1 MIQVFC
7 ARRGSGK
14 TKRLIELANHQQLEA
29 KGDSVYI
36 DDDSR
41 PMLQLNRSIRF
52 IDTMEY
58 GVRDCS
64 DFYGMLC
71 GIISSNY
78 DIENMKEPHKRFNL
92 KELYNKNIYIA
103 STNQPLLDEL
113 QNFRISN
120 SNENN
125 TNDLRLKYKHIC
137 IRSTIFNRGSI
148 MICCN

>member
-52 IDTMEY
+52 VDTNEY
-58 GVRDCS
+58 GITDCN
-64 DFYGMLC
+64 DFYGMIC
-71 GIISSNY
+71 GIMASNY
-78 DIENMKEPHKRFNL
+78 DIENIYVDGLFNIINCTMKESTLLIKRIAKLTDRFGINVYININITGSEEVPEGI
-92 KELYNKNIYIA
+92 KEYVA
-103 STNQPLLDEL
+103 
-113 QNFRISN
+113 
-120 SNENN
+120 
-125 TNDLRLKYKHIC
+125 
-137 IRSTIFNRGSI
+137 
-148 MICCN
+148 

>member
-78 DIENMKEPHKRFNL
+78 DIENIYIDGLFNIINCTMKESAQLIKRIANL
-92 KELYNKNIYIA
+92 
-103 STNQPLLDEL
+103 T
-113 QNFRISN
+113 
-120 SNENN
+120 
-125 TNDLRLKYKHIC
+125 DLE
-137 IRSTIFNRGSI
+137 
-148 MICCN
+148 

>member
-52 IDTMEY
+52 VDTMEY
-58 GVRDCS
+58 EVRDCN
-64 DFYGMLC
+64 DFYGMIC

-78 DIENMKEPHKRFNL
+78 DIENIYDDFIKTIL
-92 KELYNKNIYIA
+92 KLEDGLDPIVLTNILEIK
-103 STNQPLLDEL
+103 L
-113 QNFRISN
+113 
-120 SNENN
+120 
-125 TNDLRLKYKHIC
+125 
-137 IRSTIFNRGSI
+137 
-148 MICCN
+148 

>member
-14 TKRLIELANHQQLEA
+14 SKRLIELANHQQLEA

-78 DIENMKEPHKRFNL
+78 DIENIYIDGLFNIINCTMKESAQLIKRIANL
-92 KELYNKNIYIA
+92 TDRFGINVYINIKTKEIITLIFLTLNKLLPFLLYISLVYI
-103 STNQPLLDEL
+103 
-113 QNFRISN
+113 
-120 SNENN
+120 
-125 TNDLRLKYKHIC
+125 
-137 IRSTIFNRGSI
+137 SI
-148 MICCN
+148 K

>member
-78 DIENMKEPHKRFNL
+78 DIGLRQILRIIFVFPK
-92 KELYNKNIYIA
+92 
-103 STNQPLLDEL
+103 STKKIQ
-113 QNFRISN
+113 S
-120 SNENN
+120 
-125 TNDLRLKYKHIC
+125 
-137 IRSTIFNRGSI
+137 
-148 MICCN
+148 